1 MARMRKA
8 LLLAVFFIVMTV
20 ASTRFFGY
28 TTGRTIEED
37 IVLPADGKLHVLLV
51 GEDEGLI
58 APGQKVRGRSDTI
71 MVASF
76 DPKTGEISLL
86 SIPRDTRVSIPGRQ
100 QREKINQEYWHS
112 LLCWMRRKRKSVK

>member
-71 MVASF
+71 MAVSYTHL
-76 DPKTGEISLL
+76 DVYKRQLL
-86 SIPRDTRVSIPGRQ
+86 
-100 QREKINQEYWHS
+100 YWI
-112 LLCWMRRKRKSVK
+112 LIKLKYILG